1 MVKKGKP
8 KFLPR
13 AAPAGGFPL
22 RSGVAIMGRG
32 GREVEEKGIV
42 KYWKRTHFTQKN
54 GAGPHGTKWENIFFT
69 SGSAA

>member
-1 MVKKGKP
+1 MRFDGE
-8 KFLPR
+8 
-13 AAPAGGFPL
+13 
-22 RSGVAIMGRG
+22 